1 MALRA
6 HRERQEADRTSVG
19 YDWDEDGYLFAKL
32 DGPPLLP
39 DSVSHGIMRLARKAG
54 LAGVNLRDLRHTHSS
69 LMLKQGVHPKIVQE
83 RLGHA
88 SISTTMDIYSH
99 VLPSMQDEAAMA
111 FGRPHREQGD
121 GQTDGQSG

>member
-1 MALRA
+1 
-6 HRERQEADRTSVG
+6 
-19 YDWDEDGYLFAKL
+19 
-32 DGPPLLP
+32 
-39 DSVSHGIMRLARKAG
+39 MRVAGKAG

-99 VLPSMQDEAAMA
+99 VMPGMQDEAAKA
-111 FGRPHREQGD
+111 FGRPHSGT
-121 GQTDGQSG
+121 TDGQKNGQTPSDQPESARKPIVDA